1 MPVSVSACSGI
12 SDQFQY
18 QYKNLRAIQSDSS
31 VVRRRQEIL
40 PILPTAGNPF
50 RQVGDDGK
58 TEK

>member
-1 MPVSVSACSGI
+1 MFWY
-12 SDQFQY
+12 QFQY
-18 QYKNLRAIQSDSS
+18 RYKNLRAIQSDSS